1 MRVVFAGTPTFAVS
15 PLEAIAAAG
24 HDIVLVLT
32 RPDKPAGR
40 GMALVMSPV
49 KVAATRLGQAVYQ
62 PPTLR
67 DSVVQAH
74 LESAA
79 PDVIVVVAYG
89 LILPQAVLDIP
100 RYGAINIHASLLP
113 RWRGAAPIH
122 RAIAA
127 GDAQTGISIMQ
138 MDAGLDTGPLLLTH
152 ALSIAPDDTTGT
164 LHHKLSRM
172 GANSI
177 VEALDGVANRRLAP
191 IPQLGQGVTYAAKV
205 TKGETWLVWSS
216 PAAELERRIRAF
228 NPSPG
233 AQARLAGVEF
243 KVWRA
248 SAIEN
253 VVDQHAPAGIVLR
266 VDPAGLD
273 VACGEGSLRLQV
285 VQRAGGKQMHIADLL
300 HGFAIKPGDRFAD
313 PTSPG

>member
-1 MRVVFAGTPTFAVS
+1 MRVVFAGTPIFAVS

-24 HDIVLVLT
+24 HEIVLVLT

-49 KVAATRLGQAVYQ
+49 KVAATRLGRAVYQ
-62 PPTLR
+62 PPTLQ
-67 DSVVQAH
+67 DSAVQEH

-89 LILPQAVLDIP
+89 LMLPQAVLEIP

-127 GDAQTGISIMQ
+127 GDAQSGISIMQ

-152 ALSIAPDDTTGT
+152 ALSIAPDETTGT
-164 LHHKLSRM
+164 LHDKLTRM
-172 GANSI
+172 GADAI

-191 IPQLGQGVTYAAKV
+191 IPQVDQGVTYAAKV
-205 TKGETWLVWSS
+205 NKGETWLNWSR
-216 PAAELERRIRAF
+216 PAAELERCIRAF
-228 NPSPG
+228 NPAPG
-233 AQARLAGVEF
+233 AQSRFAGVEI
-243 KVWRA
+243 KVWRGT
-248 SAIEN
+248 AIEN
-253 VVDQHAPAGIVLR
+253 FADQRAPAGTVLR

-273 VACGEGSLRLQV
+273 VACGAGLLRLQV
-285 VQRAGGKQMHIADLL
+285 VQRAGGKQMRIADLL
-300 HGFAIKPGDRFAD
+300 RGFAIKPGDRFDDSA
-313 PTSPG
+313 SPG